1 MKGRGGRGGFSL
13 VEVLIA
19 LAVMS
24 LALMALVSVLVSA
37 MQAQGKTDTFSTA
50 HGVADQVHERLAVSL
65 QSLEPSQA
73 NQFWRAASGESWSL
87 TSPATV
93 SVNGVDF
100 TTSITSSPIL
110 SDSVPLGTQG
120 GDASNV
126 ARMVTVRVRWSED
139 SHKVGQGQQEIS
151 TLRLLS
157 RSEG

>member
-1 MKGRGGRGGFSL
+1 MRGRGVGFSL

-24 LALMALVSVLVSA
+24 LALMALVSVLVSS
-37 MQAQGKTDTFSTA
+37 MRAQGKTDNFSTA
-50 HGVADQVHERLAVSL
+50 HQVADQVQERLAVSL
-65 QSLEPSQA
+65 QSLEPGQA
-73 NQFWRAASGESWSL
+73 NRFWRAGSGESWSL

-100 TTSITSSPIL
+100 STSITSSPIL
-110 SDSVPLGTQG
+110 SNGALLGTQG
-120 GDASNV
+120 GDSNNL
-126 ARMVTVRVRWSED
+126 ARLVTVRVRWSED